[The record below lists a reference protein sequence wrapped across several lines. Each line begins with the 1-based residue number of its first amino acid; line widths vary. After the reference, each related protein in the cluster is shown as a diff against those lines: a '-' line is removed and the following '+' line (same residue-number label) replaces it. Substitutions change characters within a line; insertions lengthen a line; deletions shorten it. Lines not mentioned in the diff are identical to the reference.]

1 MYSST
6 RSTIGGV
13 SILIYSIVP
22 VPRYLPGIDTAV
34 YNVMYSSSD
43 IDNYR
48 IIIIDIAIVL
58 EYSSTRVLEYNINTM
73 VSLLGRPLATA
84 DQLQV
89 VLVWGDI
96 FYEDTHPWTGET
108 MTGQ

>member
-1 MYSST
+1 MVLYND
-6 RSTIGGV
+6 I
-13 SILIYSIVP
+13 IDIAIVH

-58 EYSSTRVLEYNINTM
+58 EYHGKLTRHFYLSTLSIVLE
-73 VSLLGRPLATA
+73 
-84 DQLQV
+84 
-89 VLVWGDI
+89 
-96 FYEDTHPWTGET
+96 
-108 MTGQ
+108 